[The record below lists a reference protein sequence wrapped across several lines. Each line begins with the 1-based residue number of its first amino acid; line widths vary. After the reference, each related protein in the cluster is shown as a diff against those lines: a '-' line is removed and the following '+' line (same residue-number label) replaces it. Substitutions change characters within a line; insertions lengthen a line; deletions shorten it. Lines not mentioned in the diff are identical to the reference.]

1 MSKKKSDVLMLLKCN
16 GLQFDDR
23 VRKECG
29 SIFKVSGLNSEI
41 HVVENDN
48 KDAYGA
54 IFETNTVFKSYHL
67 ITRKL
72 FKGNRLLFIKLLE
85 FFFKVMPST
94 LTRRKAVWL
103 HDPLMFVFVPYF
115 SFLKKIGI
123 IELLIWDQHELPPS
137 YFLKNKLLKF
147 FYKSAMGM
155 VDVRIHANKQR
166 ADYLNEL
173 LNENYSYMV
182 LNNYVDNIFSLEPAK
197 PLSSDAMTWLN
208 GEQFLL
214 LQSGAYYERNFS
226 SVVEAVC
233 SYSSLKCIVVGGSDV
248 DLSEYQAKYKNF
260 DELFFFVGMVPQI
273 RLVDFIDQAKA
284 SLILY
289 KDSIPNSYFCEPNRL
304 YQASCRGTFVIV
316 GSNPPMKDFVEL
328 NNNGIVLKS
337 DGQKAQDI
345 IQALEYIS
353 ENELRKNKVASDWSV
368 QELVFSNVFSGGK

>member
-1 MSKKKSDVLMLLKCN
+1 MSQVLMLLKCN

-23 VRKECG
+23 VRKECA
-29 SIFKVSGLNSEI
+29 SILKVSGFKSEI
-41 HVVENDN
+41 HVLENDN
-48 KDAYGA
+48 VSSSGY
-54 IFETNTVFKSYHL
+54 IFESNTSYKSYHL

-85 FFFKVMPST
+85 FFFKVMPTT
-94 LTRRKAVWL
+94 LRKREAVWL

-115 SFLKKIGI
+115 SLLRKIGI
-123 IELLIWDQHELPPS
+123 IDKLIWDQHELPPE

-147 FYKSAMGM
+147 FYKFAMDK

-173 LNENYSYMV
+173 LQKNYSYMI
-182 LNNYVDNIFSLEPAK
+182 LNNYVDNIFSLETAK
-197 PLSSDAMTWLN
+197 PLNSDVMTWLN
-208 GEQFLL
+208 GEEFLL

-226 SVVEAVC
+226 NVVEAVC
-233 SYSSLKCIVVGGSDV
+233 SHSKLKCIVVGGTDI
-248 DLSEYQAKYKNF
+248 DLSEYKTKYNNF

-273 RLVDFIDQAKA
+273 RLVDYIDQAKA

-316 GSNPPMKDFVEL
+316 GSNPPMSDFVKA
-328 NNNGIVLKS
+328 NNNGIVLKT
-337 DGQKAQDI
+337 DGHETQNI
-345 IQALEYIS
+345 IESLEYVHGLQCKEI
-353 ENELRKNKVASDWSV
+353 KVASDWSV
-368 QELVFSNVFSGGK
+368 QESVFSKIFSEGKL